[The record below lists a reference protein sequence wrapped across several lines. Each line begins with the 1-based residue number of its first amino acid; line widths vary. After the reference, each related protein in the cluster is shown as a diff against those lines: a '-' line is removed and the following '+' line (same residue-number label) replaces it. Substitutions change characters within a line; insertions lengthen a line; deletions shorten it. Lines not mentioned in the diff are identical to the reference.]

1 MRMSQTSGLNRR
13 SFLRSAGVTALAGAV
28 GKATPL
34 GAAVEAAAFDTPSGK
49 FDFDTPYNRIGTDST
64 KWDGAVRT
72 NEMNT
77 GIIAG
82 MGIADMDFRCAP
94 AITEALIKR
103 VQHENWGYLE
113 SPAAGQAPPPFYKSF
128 VDGVIGWN
136 KKRYNVNVNPESVV
150 ITTGV
155 HPGIVA
161 TLRTFCPPGSKVL
174 LTTPTYNGFYSDLTA
189 SGTKP
194 EESLMKYVDG
204 RYQFDFED
212 FERRIG
218 PDTNAF
224 ILCNPQ
230 NPTGNMWSP
239 DDLMRI
245 GEICLKKRVLVLA
258 DEIHCDFANKG
269 QKYTPFS
276 TLPNKAVVNNSV
288 TYKAASKSFGLAAM
302 KCAWFFSD
310 NMDLIRRI
318 KPNNRADLT
327 TLGMIAS
334 KAAYS
339 GGEEWLNQCV
349 EYIDGN
355 HDLVQKYINANI
367 PMIKV
372 GAKPQGTYLTWLDVS
387 QVADKIGAKEIAA
400 AEAKNFK
407 GTGRAASPESVVVK
421 WFAKNAKVAL
431 NAGDT
436 YGLGGANH
444 LRMNIGTSR
453 KTLQAALES
462 MAAATSALREGKT
475 SVV

>member
-1 MRMSQTSGLNRR
+1 MEKINGLNRR
-13 SFLRSAGVTALAGAV
+13 TFLRSAGMTAIAGAV
-28 GKATPL
+28 GGGTTLKPVT
-34 GAAVEAAAFDTPSGK
+34 VEAATNGK

-64 KWDGAVRT
+64 KWDSAIRT
-72 NEMNT
+72 NNMET

-82 MGIADMDFRCAP
+82 MGIADMDFKCAP
-94 AITEALIKR
+94 SITEALTKR
-103 VQHENWGYLE
+103 IQHENWGYLDMQ
-113 SPAAGQAPPPFYKSF
+113 SAGAKAFT
-128 VDGVIGWN
+128 DGIIAWN

-155 HPGIVA
+155 HPGIIA

-174 LTTPTYNGFYSDLTA
+174 LTTPTYNGFYGDLTA
-189 SGTKP
+189 TQTKP

-204 RYQFDFED
+204 RFQFDFED

-230 NPTGNMWSP
+230 NPTGNMWSA

-258 DEIHCDFANKG
+258 DEIHCDFVNKG
-269 QKYTPFS
+269 QKYTPFAS
-276 TLPNKAVVNNSV
+276 LPNKAVVNNSV

-302 KCAWFFSD
+302 KCAWFYSD
-310 NMDLIRRI
+310 NMDLINRI

-339 GGEEWLNQCV
+339 GGEDWLNQCV

-355 HDLVQKYINANI
+355 HDFVQKFVNANI
-367 PMIKV
+367 PMVKV
-372 GAKPQGTYLTWLDVS
+372 GAKPQGTYLTWLDLT
-387 QVADKIGAKEIAA
+387 QVADKINAKELASQMA
-400 AEAKNFK
+400 
-407 GTGRAASPESVVVK
+407 TGQGRGARAPSPEAAVVR
-421 WFAKNAKVAL
+421 WFAKNAKIAL
-431 NAGDT
+431 NAGDS

-444 LRMNIGTSR
+444 ARMNIATSR
-453 KTLQAALES
+453 KTLEAALTS
-462 MAAATSALREGKT
+462 MAKALDGLKKGSTAA
-475 SVV
+475 